1 MLPALKVGG
10 LYVARVLG
18 QASDG
23 RVVIELGGVTM
34 PARAE
39 APVKAGQAVT
49 VEVDSLNPVVVL
61 RIVPDRQEVP
71 VEGK

>member
-18 QASDG
+18 QAGDG
-23 RVVIELGGVTM
+23 RVLIELGGVTM

-39 APVKAGQAVT
+39 APVKAGQTVT